1 MVNFSRFRRF
11 WVDKNVGADW
21 TLFGKSVS
29 GLKVINVGILIFDCE
44 DVQLGIFRGREIRTS
59 K

>member
-1 MVNFSRFRRF
+1 MVNFSRFGRF
-11 WVDKNVGADW
+11 WVDKIVGADW

-29 GLKVINVGILIFDCE
+29 GLKVINIGMLIYDCE
-44 DVQLGIFRGREIRTS
+44 DVQLVIFSGREIRTS